1 MTERRPPLLI
11 LALCLTLL
19 PLPSIGAGSWV
30 ANQTG
35 PRVALADADVRS
47 LPLASPSDEAK
58 GHHITSVSW
67 RFSLPDASRQRVL
80 ARLCHP
86 VRCVPIRDERG
97 LTEAL
102 AGLDADV
109 PLAFHFRLVAVGPAV
124 QTEGLQV
131 IVNYR

>member
-1 MTERRPPLLI
+1 MTERPYLLLT

-19 PLPSIGAGSWV
+19 PLPSMGAGSWV
-30 ANQTG
+30 ANQIG
-35 PRVALADADVRS
+35 PRVALADAEVRS

-67 RFSLPDASRQRVL
+67 RFSLPDASRHRVL

-97 LTEAL
+97 RTETL

-109 PLAFHFRLVAVGPAV
+109 PLAFHFRLVDVGPAV